1 MSGRAGDKENS
12 KRVIWDYLLNQ
23 VHAQSAY
30 QIARGCSMSHTYARI
45 LLHEMY
51 SLGCIE
57 IEIVNHGNLGKRLY
71 RAMLPA
77 A

>member
-1 MSGRAGDKENS
+1 
-12 KRVIWDYLLNQ
+12 
-23 VHAQSAY
+23 
-30 QIARGCSMSHTYARI
+30 MSHTYARI